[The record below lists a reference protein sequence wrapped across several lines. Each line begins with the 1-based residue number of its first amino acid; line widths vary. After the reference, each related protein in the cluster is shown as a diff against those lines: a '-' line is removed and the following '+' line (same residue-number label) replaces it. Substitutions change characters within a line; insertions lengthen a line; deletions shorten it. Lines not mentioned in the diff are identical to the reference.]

1 MIRKSLNIFF
11 VSVILVVYFN
21 SCIGQEQSKN
31 TENPIVSIG
40 DWTLTDKQIRMALPI
55 DASYDDSITLTEDY
69 IGRWIRTKLFLYQ
82 AEVNLSPDE
91 RNIQELLDEYR
102 TTLLVHLYQQ
112 KMLEE
117 KHQPIVSKKEI
128 EDYYLQMSDNFKLQE
143 NIVRGVFLII
153 DKNSPNQKDLKKMLK
168 AQSSDDLV
176 ELDAY
181 AFQYAKKYDQ
191 FIEDWTPFSRINI
204 ALDKPISNEAL
215 FLKRNDFYE
224 SSDSLYNY
232 YFVRYAYHLRGEQA
246 PLSFVDNRIEA
257 ILLNKK
263 RVEFINKLGEELY
276 EEAIRNKIV
285 HFY

>member
-1 MIRKSLNIFF
+1 MNINRN
-11 VSVILVVYFN
+11 VIFIIVVFGILFN
-21 SCIGQEQSKN
+21 GCVEQSQNSKL
-31 TENPIVSIG
+31 EKPIVSIG
-40 DWTLTDKQIRMALPI
+40 DWTLTDKQLKTALPLETN
-55 DASYDDSITLTEDY
+55 YDDSIALTEDY
-69 IGRWIRTKLFLYQ
+69 IGRWIRTRLFLHQ
-82 AEVNLSPDE
+82 AEINLTPEE

-117 KHQPIVSKKEI
+117 KHQPIVSVKEI
-128 EDYYLQMSDNFKLQE
+128 EEYYIQMSDNFRLQE

-153 DKNSPNQKDLKKMLK
+153 DKNSPNQKELKKMLK

-191 FIEDWTPFSRINI
+191 FIEDWIPFSRINI
-204 ALDKPISNEAL
+204 ALDKPIANEAS
-215 FLKRNDFYE
+215 FLRWNDFYE

-232 YFVRYAYHLRGEQA
+232 YFVKYAHHLRGEQA
-246 PLSFVDNRIEA
+246 PLAYVNERIEA

-263 RVEFINKLGEELY
+263 RIEFINKLGEELY

-285 HFY
+285 QFY